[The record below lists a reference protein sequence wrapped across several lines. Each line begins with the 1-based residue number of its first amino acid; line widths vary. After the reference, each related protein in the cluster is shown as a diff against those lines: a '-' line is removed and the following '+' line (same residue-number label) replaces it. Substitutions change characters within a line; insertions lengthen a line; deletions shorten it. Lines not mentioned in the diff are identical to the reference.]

1 MDIRKCPLGGFA
13 IETSEAIPIG
23 DFLATLY
30 RHKHVRFFNLVMV
43 TWNKTFCALLYDL
56 VKIGTGFV
64 IGQQDHGSSILDDNI
79 NFY

>member
-13 IETSEAIPIG
+13 IETSKAIPTG
-23 DFLATLY
+23 DFLATLH
-30 RHKHVRFFNLVMV
+30 RLKHVRSFNLIV
-43 TWNKTFCALLYDL
+43 TWNKIFCGLLYDL